1 MTALTM
7 SPAELRLAAR
17 ALGRETDDLRRLGSE
32 IRCAVPQAG
41 EWSGLASVQHGAWRS
56 AWAQLVTEAIDPL
69 DDLADRVA
77 GFADQVEEGQQRIRQ
92 WLSRKEEG
100 VRELLDIER
109 LLRSADDAVRAE
121 LERRAEQA
129 RSLIAQ
135 ARAELSEA
143 EDGLRARAEELAAAV
158 ADSWPVRV
166 VADLLSL
173 DKVRRGVKAL
183 GRAWHLLVGS
193 GVLLRLAVQYAKEQ
207 GVAARK
213 VVVQSTRLAALLV
226 LRAPRAATFAARFVH
241 PTTFVLLTAV
251 GAFGDLLTAGGYEGW
266 RGVTTR
272 VLGGLTLAAL
282 PGLLVPHPVVIGV
295 SLAVLAAYT
304 TWTAAN
310 LVYDNRAVL
319 VKIQQFAL
327 RKTAEAAKA
336 IEERLQILER
346 VEAVAGQVQQLGRGI
361 HRGWGIG
368 WDWTTEHLNPLPDPD
383 DPIGRRIPI
392 PIRIPV
398 PGGPTVPIWL
408 DESDV
413 KEWLPRLPDL
423 PDLRWPG
430 VPDLP
435 DLRWPGVPDL
445 PDLPEGL
452 RIPISTWWS
461 EPHVPDLPRWPRVPV
476 LP

>member
-1 MTALTM
+1 M

-17 ALGRETDDLRRLGSE
+17 ALGREADDLRRLGSD

-41 EWSGLASVQHGAWRS
+41 EWSGLASVQHGACRS
-56 AWAQLVTEAIDPL
+56 AWAQLVTEATDPL
-69 DDLADRVA
+69 DDLAARVA

-121 LERRAEQA
+121 LERRAAQA
-129 RSLIAQ
+129 RALIAR

-143 EDGLRARAEELAAAV
+143 EDWLRARAEELAATV

-166 VADLLSL
+166 VADLVSL

-183 GRAWHLLVGS
+183 GRAWHLLVSS

-213 VVVQSTRLAALLV
+213 VLVQSTRLAALIA

-241 PTTFVLLTAV
+241 PAVFVVLTGV
-251 GAFGDLLTAGGYEGW
+251 GAMSDLMTGGGYDGW

-272 VLGGLTLAAL
+272 VFGGLALAAL
-282 PGLLVPHPVVIGV
+282 PGLLVPNPIVIGV
-295 SLAVLAAYT
+295 SLAVLATYT

-310 LVYDNRAVL
+310 LIYDNRAILAKVGR
-319 VKIQQFAL
+319 FAL
-327 RKTAEAAKA
+327 RKTEEAAWA
-336 IEERLQILER
+336 IEQRLRIIER
-346 VEAVAGQVQQLGRGI
+346 VSAGVEHVEQLGRDI
-361 HRGWGIG
+361 KRDWGVG
-368 WDWTTEHLNPLPDPD
+368 WDWAKDHLSPLPDPGD
-383 DPIGRRIPI
+383 TPGLRIPI
-392 PIRIPV
+392 PIPL
-398 PGGPTVPIWL
+398 PFPSGPTVPIWW

-413 KEWLPRLPDL
+413 KEWLPRLPDPHELDPWL
-423 PDLRWPG
+423 PTWPPDMRWPG
-430 VPDLP
+430 IPGPFDL
-435 DLRWPGVPDL
+435 PDL
-445 PDLPEGL
+445 PDLP
-452 RIPISTWWS
+452 
-461 EPHVPDLPRWPRVPV
+461 RVPV